1 MVNSVVIVLG
11 ASLNMDGSAS
21 PAMKRRVKT
30 AWLLAQNNAATLLVS
45 GGATCDGVL
54 KSEADVMAVLAKEFG
69 LQDKRVLIEDKSL
82 NTLENATFTKKI
94 LDQENCQ
101 NIYVVSDRY
110 HLTRVKM
117 AFQAVGVR
125 AEYIAADLAEPM
137 RPSYIISILREFPA
151 LLWYA
156 LRILRSDHK
165 RLMNLK

>member
-11 ASLNMDGSAS
+11 ASLNKDGRAS

-30 AWLLAQNNAATLLVS
+30 ACLLSVKKSAILLVS
-45 GGATCDGVL
+45 GGTTCDDVA
-54 KSEADVMAVLAKEFG
+54 KTEADEMRALAKEFG
-69 LQDKRVLIEDKSL
+69 IEGKRVLIEDKSR
-82 NTLENATFTKKI
+82 NTLENAAFTKII
-94 LDQENCQ
+94 LDQEDCQ
-101 NIYVVSDRY
+101 NVYVISDRY
-110 HLTRVKM
+110 HLIRAKM

-125 AEYIAADLAEPM
+125 AEYIAADLAEPLH
-137 RPSYIISILREFPA
+137 PSYIFSILREFPA